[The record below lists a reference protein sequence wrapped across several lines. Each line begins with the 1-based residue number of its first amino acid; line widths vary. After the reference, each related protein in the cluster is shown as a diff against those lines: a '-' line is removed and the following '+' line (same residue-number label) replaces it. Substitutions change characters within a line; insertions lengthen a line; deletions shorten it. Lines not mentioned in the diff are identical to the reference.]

1 MKKNMLFILSGLLA
15 ISFLSGCSTLKI
27 EAIKNAP
34 IPAANGKIVFIN
46 TAFSERELSS
56 FPLIDAGIYNKR
68 AAGVVAEIDR
78 LQKES
83 APVINNLYIESLKS
97 KTACEVVSVSDI
109 SDSTAL
115 NRYEVISPVMTEK
128 IKTLCKFNKASYA
141 VAMTMQVS
149 TIKVSAFGFSGDSIL
164 RSYVYIFDK
173 DGVLAGKGFFVSAVV
188 NGSPTNTD
196 SYKELLQSGE
206 KLSAQLIAVLFK

>member
-1 MKKNMLFILSGLLA
+1 MKKSILVILSGLIA
-15 ISFLSGCSTLKI
+15 VSFLSGCSTLKV
-27 EAIKNAP
+27 EATKNAVT
-34 IPAANGKIVFIN
+34 PAAGGKIVFIN
-46 TAFSERELSS
+46 TEFTARELAS

-83 APVINNLYIESLKS
+83 APVINNLYIESLKT
-97 KTACEVVSVSDI
+97 KTACEVVSVPDI

-115 NRYEVISPVMTEK
+115 NRYEVISPVMTDK
-128 IKTLCKFNKASYA
+128 IKTLCKSNKASYA

-164 RSYVYIFDK
+164 RSNVYIFDK
-173 DGVLAGKGFFVSAVV
+173 DGVLAGKGYFISSKVS
-188 NGSPTNTD
+188 GSPTNTD